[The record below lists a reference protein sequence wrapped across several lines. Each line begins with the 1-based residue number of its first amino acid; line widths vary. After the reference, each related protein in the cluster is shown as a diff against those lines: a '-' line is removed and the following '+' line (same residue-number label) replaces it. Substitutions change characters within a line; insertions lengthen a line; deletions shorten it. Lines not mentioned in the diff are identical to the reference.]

1 MTVAKDFKRVVRV
14 RMQKTGESYTAARAI
29 LLSKPSPTPTVP
41 PPASAPAVSDYA
53 RLAGMSDAAIKASTG
68 CTWDRWVMA
77 LDYKKAYTWPHREIA
92 EFVQEKYKVGDW
104 WTQAVTVGYERI
116 KGLRDIGQRRGG
128 AYEATRSKTFAVPV
142 ARLFRAFNDARIRRK
157 WLPGVKLS
165 VRKAVPDRS
174 VRITWDDDTSVE
186 VWLTPK
192 GTGKASAAVAHRKLA
207 DKADAER
214 RKAFWGERLEAL
226 AAVLTP
232 SD

>member
-1 MTVAKDFKRVVRV
+1 MTVAKDFKRVVRA

-29 LLSKPSPTPTVP
+29 LLSKPAPTPAAP

-53 RLAGMSDAAIKASTG
+53 RLAGMSDAAIKANTG
-68 CTWDRWVMA
+68 CTWERWVMA

-92 EFVQEKYKVGDW
+92 EYVHEKYKVRDW

-128 AYEATRSKTFAVPV
+128 GYEATRSKTFAVPV
-142 ARLFRAFNDARIRRK
+142 TRLFRAFSDARIRRK

-165 VRKAVPDRS
+165 VRKATPNRS

-186 VWLTPK
+186 VWLLPK
-192 GTGKASAAVAHRKLA
+192 GTGKASVAVAHRKLA

-214 RKAFWGERLEAL
+214 RKAFWGERLDAL
-226 AAVLTP
+226 AGVLAP

>member
-1 MTVAKDFKRVVRV
+1 MTVAKDFKRVVRA

-29 LLSKPSPTPTVP
+29 LLSRTSPTPAAP
-41 PPASAPAVSDYA
+41 KPASAPAVSDYA

-77 LDYKKAYTWPHREIA
+77 LDHKKAYTWPHREIA
-92 EFVQEKYKVGDW
+92 EYVHEKYKVKDW

-128 AYEATRSKTFAVPV
+128 GYEATRSKTFAVPV
-142 ARLFRAFNDARIRRK
+142 ARLFRAFNDGRVRRK
-157 WLPGVKLS
+157 WLPGIKLTI
-165 VRKAVPDRS
+165 RKAVPDRS

-186 VWLTPK
+186 VWLIPK
-192 GTGKASAAVAHRKLA
+192 GTGKASAAVAHRKLV

-226 AAVLTP
+226 AEVLAP
-232 SD
+232 AN